1 MKLEKTHEYK
11 GWNWSNYGTNW
22 RNWKFVCQSRVKMHK
37 FRTNNQN
44 EKVANIGVDN
54 WVWYGWNCIK
64 LKVFVS
70 IQGACA
76 TIERIWTKL
85 KPFQIPN

>member
-1 MKLEKTHEYK
+1 
-11 GWNWSNYGTNW
+11 
-22 RNWKFVCQSRVKMHK
+22 
-37 FRTNNQN
+37 
-44 EKVANIGVDN
+44 VANIGADN